1 MIEENTTNSNEEIDL
16 DHLFDD
22 VFEQKG
28 EENAEGAPHPSP
40 AAKDS
45 PKGSQDGDAASDND
59 RQEKEPGPEDQ
70 AESSKER
77 NRNAERRAR
86 REQRIADEARNAE
99 RARTTELLRR
109 LGIERPDGSII
120 DSVDALEA
128 FERSRSEERIAQG
141 RANADDIRRI
151 AAEVMKPPTDENAE
165 VQRQLDMIRD
175 MDPEMKDLGTILDS
189 DIGADFRAAVE
200 NGKTFIQAYGQA
212 IRLKAA
218 KDKGAAES
226 AVARA
231 AGKQHLTSTNQR
243 GTGALEV
250 PAAEMAMYKEINPD
264 ASEEEI
270 RKHYNANRKRTG

>member
-1 MIEENTTNSNEEIDL
+1 MSEENTTNTNEEIDL
-16 DHLFDD
+16 DHLYDD
-22 VFEQKG
+22 VFEQQATTAQPADAPAGQEAQAKG
-28 EENAEGAPHPSP
+28 RDTGAGKAAEEPAEDP
-40 AAKDS
+40 
-45 PKGSQDGDAASDND
+45 
-59 RQEKEPGPEDQ
+59 EKR
-70 AESSKER
+70 S
-77 NRNAERRAR
+77 RNAERRVR
-86 REQRIADEARNAE
+86 REQRIADEAYK
-99 RARTTELLRR
+99 RAWDEASSVIADIG
-109 LGIERPDGSII
+109 GIEDEAGNTIANMN
-120 DSVDALEA
+120 ALKKLAEDRRK
-128 FERSRSEERIAQG
+128 ERMRRGNPTES
-141 RANADDIRRI
+141 DIRRI
-151 AAEVMKPPTDENAE
+151 AAEVMKPPADENAE

-218 KDKGAAES
+218 KEKGAAES

-270 RKHYNANRKRTG
+270 RKHYNANRKRSG